1 MTHIAFTL
9 NGAETALHCAPDRPL
24 VTILREDLGLTGTKL
39 ACGVGRCGACMVL
52 LDGAAVNA
60 CLLMAWQVAGRRVD
74 TIEGVRKDPRFAP
87 MLAALAQANS
97 FQCGY
102 CAAGVTIALAGAL
115 GGPEDPDDAALTT
128 ALEGNICRCT
138 GYQSILHGAQDARAR
153 LRAERST

>member
-1 MTHIAFTL
+1 MIHVAFIL
-9 NGAETALHCAPDRPL
+9 NGQETALDCAPDRPL

-52 LDGAAVNA
+52 LDGVAVNA
-60 CLLMAWQVAGRRVD
+60 CLLMAWQVAGRRID
-74 TIEGVRKDPRFAP
+74 TIEGVRADPRFAP
-87 MLAALAQANS
+87 VLEALAQANS

-115 GGPEDPDDAALTT
+115 GAGANTDDAALIT

-138 GYQSILHGAQDARAR
+138 GYQSILHGAQQARAR
-153 LRAERST
+153 LRAERPT